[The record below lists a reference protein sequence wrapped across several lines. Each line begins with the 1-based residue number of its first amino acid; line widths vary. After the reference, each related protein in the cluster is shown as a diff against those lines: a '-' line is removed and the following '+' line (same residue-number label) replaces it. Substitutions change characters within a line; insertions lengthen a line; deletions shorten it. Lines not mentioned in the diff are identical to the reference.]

1 MYYDSNAYKMNLL
14 TGSVLKT
21 KQIHT
26 ISSQRLITFHDD
38 MDAFESNFYVF
49 TGYEKR
55 FHKRLFNVCMLI
67 SFK

>member
-1 MYYDSNAYKMNLL
+1 MNLL
-14 TGSVLKT
+14 TGSILKT

-26 ISSQRLITFHDD
+26 ISSQRQITTFHDD

-49 TGYEKR
+49 TRYEKR
-55 FHKRLFNVCMLI
+55 FHKRLFNVYLPV

>member
-1 MYYDSNAYKMNLL
+1 MNLL

-38 MDAFESNFYVF
+38 MDAFESNFYVC

-55 FHKRLFNVCMLI
+55 FHKRLFNVYMLI

>member
-1 MYYDSNAYKMNLL
+1 MNLL

-55 FHKRLFNVCMLI
+55 FHKRLFNVYMLI